1 VSAPLLLELDG
12 VRIDRGGAPLLE
24 GLSLGAD
31 ADRVAL
37 IGDWSG
43 LFQLLATSAELVA
56 GQARIAG
63 RPAESAAREQ
73 VIGLALVDPPLP
85 PAVTALAYL
94 EQSARL
100 LGLQRAA
107 AKAAARAAL
116 ERLGVGSLAGQRLAD
131 LPRAHRRVVLIA
143 HATLGSPQVL
153 VLEAPLA
160 ELDDWNAGWVLEILW
175 RAAADHRLLVSSRY
189 APALGRE
196 RELIDRMDQVI
207 VLESG
212 VVVAQGPAA
221 SALAG
226 SRRYRVVASRH
237 ADALAKR
244 LVDQQLSVHVA
255 DGAPG
260 AARLIVELPE
270 GTAPDAVLDAALEV
284 DAPVLELLP
293 LDGRS

>member
-1 VSAPLLLELDG
+1 MFD
-12 VRIDRGGAPLLE
+12 
-24 GLSLGAD
+24 GLSFSAE

-37 IGDWSG
+37 IGDWSA
-43 LFQLLATSAELVA
+43 LFQLMAASAELVS
-56 GQARIAG
+56 GQALIAG
-63 RPAESAAREQ
+63 RPAESAARER

-85 PAVTALAYL
+85 GSVSVLGYL

-100 LGLQRAA
+100 LGMRRGP

-116 ERLGVGSLAGQRLAD
+116 ERLGVASLAAQRLAD

-143 HATLGSPQVL
+143 HATLGAPQVL

-160 ELDDWNAGWVLEILW
+160 ELDDWNASWVHEVLW
-175 RAAADHRLLVSSRY
+175 RAASAHRLLISARY
-189 APALGRE
+189 APPLGHE

-212 VVVAQGPAA
+212 MVVAQGPPA
-221 SALAG
+221 SALVA
-226 SRRYRVVASRH
+226 SRRYRVIASRH
-237 ADALAKR
+237 ADALAQR
-244 LVDQQLSVHVA
+244 LLEKKLSVYVA
-255 DGAPG
+255 AGDGARH

-270 GTAPDAVLDAALEV
+270 GTAPDVVLDAALEV

-293 LDGRS
+293 LGGST